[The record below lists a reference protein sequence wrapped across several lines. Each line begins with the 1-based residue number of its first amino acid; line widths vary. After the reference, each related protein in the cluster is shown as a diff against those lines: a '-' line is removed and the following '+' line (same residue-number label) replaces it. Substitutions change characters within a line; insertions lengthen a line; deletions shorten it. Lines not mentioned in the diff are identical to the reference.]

1 NFTDCRSGAPCTNG
15 AVSGLPD
22 AAQVWF
28 LVRATA
34 DGTPEPWSEP
44 ATVATPV
51 IVSVSP
57 QLLWPPNH
65 RYVDV
70 EVTASAGEV
79 SLISVTSNEPD
90 NGKGVG
96 NTTDDIVILDNGS
109 LLLRAERSGRGS
121 GRIYTITY
129 KVNDGAENVVAV
141 VVPHSQKKQ
150 EKGSDKK
157 R

>member
-1 NFTDCRSGAPCTNG
+1 
-15 AVSGLPD
+15 
-22 AAQVWF
+22 

-70 EVTASAGEV
+70 EVTASAGDV
-79 SLISVTSNEPD
+79 VILTVTSNEPD
-90 NGKGVG
+90 NGKGDG
-96 NTTDDIVILDNGS
+96 NTIEDIVIIDNDS
-109 LLLRAERSGRGS
+109 LRLRAERSGRGS

-129 KVNDGAENVVAV
+129 KVDDGVENVVAV
-141 VVPHSQKKQ
+141 VVPHSQKK
-150 EKGSDKK
+150 